1 MIPKITQERPN
12 VAPKYWC
19 GTCGHALPPPNGPET
34 CPNPVPWKFCSI
46 CGEPIEYDKA
56 EPVRWVEQNCER
68 CGRSLIRKSP
78 ADMAPP
84 DFIASPDYVGTSLC
98 RNCMEEHCVQT
109 NCLQCEI
116 GHWPI
121 CPYTYIKRLGL
132 EKHADGAAN
141 NE

>member
-98 RNCMEEHCVQT
+98 RSCMEEHCVQ
-109 NCLQCEI
+109 I
-116 GHWPI
+116 GRAS
-121 CPYTYIKRLGL
+121 CR
-132 EKHADGAAN
+132 ER
-141 NE
+141 

>member
-68 CGRSLIRKSP
+68 CGRPLIRKSP
-78 ADMAPP
+78 ADLSLIHILESVLMERS
-84 DFIASPDYVGTSLC
+84 SP
-98 RNCMEEHCVQT
+98 
-109 NCLQCEI
+109 
-116 GHWPI
+116 
-121 CPYTYIKRLGL
+121 
-132 EKHADGAAN
+132 
-141 NE
+141 

>member
-1 MIPKITQERPN
+1 MLRLNTGVGPAAMRYHRRMALK
-12 VAPKYWC
+12 
-19 GTCGHALPPPNGPET
+19 HAQT
-34 CPNPVPWKFCSI
+34 RAWKFCSI

-68 CGRSLIRKSP
+68 CGRPLIRKSP

-116 GHWPI
+116 GHWPN

>member
-68 CGRSLIRKSP
+68 CGRPLIRKSLLKIIRTLLRYFFP
-78 ADMAPP
+78 
-84 DFIASPDYVGTSLC
+84 
-98 RNCMEEHCVQT
+98 RNML
-109 NCLQCEI
+109 NRYSSKSI
-116 GHWPI
+116 
-121 CPYTYIKRLGL
+121 
-132 EKHADGAAN
+132 N
-141 NE
+141 NTENWC

>member
-68 CGRSLIRKSP
+68 CGRPLIRKSP

-109 NCLQCEI
+109 N
-116 GHWPI
+116 
-121 CPYTYIKRLGL
+121 
-132 EKHADGAAN
+132 
-141 NE
+141 